1 MHADCN
7 IDMDLIFVLDSSNS
21 IGSGNYQRVREF
33 VKNFIMSGLTIGK
46 NDDQVGVIIFSD
58 GAQVVLY
65 LNTYQNQVQLLNA
78 IDKIPYLD
86 SYTNTAA
93 ALRQLIDEGFTEGG
107 GARLELKTVL
117 RVAIVMTDGM
127 SNINPS
133 DTPIAAARVHDFKP
147 AILVYAVGVTDN
159 VIQKELNEIATSPDF
174 VENLESFDDSLLKE
188 YQEERSYEICV
199 RGMILL

>member
-1 MHADCN
+1 M
-7 IDMDLIFVLDSSNS
+7 
-21 IGSGNYQRVREF
+21 
-33 VKNFIMSGLTIGK
+33 KNFIMSGLTIGK

-65 LNTYQNQVQLLNA
+65 LNTYQNQVQLLDA

-86 SYTNTAA
+86 RYTNTAA
-93 ALRQLIDEGFTEGG
+93 ALRQLIDEGFTVGG
-107 GARLELKTVL
+107 GARLDSKTVL

-127 SNINPS
+127 SNINSS

-174 VENLESFDDSLLKE
+174 VENLESFDDSLLKK